1 MPMKTLYF
9 IESINLIQPDVEEER
24 LLGSSSTIFSICLE
38 DINMSKEIAAK
49 NIQERFNGENN
60 ERGYDDIY
68 RTIEIP
74 KTRMKLDTGTSLYEG
89 MFVYL
94 EEENDLLQFTSGRG
108 DDIAKEQIRENSR
121 LRHQLFRGNTYLD
134 NIADNFDYVHAQVK
148 SYHVNVGSGNC
159 TFVLFID
166 RDSYRLWMVDC
177 GMIDVKNRRNYSVNI
192 DIVIGQIARD
202 INCDVSNVHIHRFLL
217 THWHADHY
225 NGMIYMLQRG
235 WLDSQTIFVMNLYYS
250 CPTPCAN
257 QILHQL
263 DRMNVR
269 CYEPQVSLRLNN
281 CSILHPNL
289 RIGRWNNARLNM
301 IGVRKVNDSSV
312 VYSINGVG
320 KNMIFSGDL
329 EKKGFDRMTKAH
341 TCRYCLHTSTYYCV
355 SHHASLTGHIDIPCL
370 SSSFPT
376 VLACVLHNLKYAIVM
391 GRDGAYDGIY
401 DAQVIQDFGNR
412 IIYSERDKSGNKT
425 RGVAL
430 EWNSGKT
437 IHIY

>member
-1 MPMKTLYF
+1 MKTLYF
-9 IESINLIQPDVEEER
+9 IESINLIQPYAEEER
-24 LLGSSSTIFSICLE
+24 TLGSSSPVFSICLE
-38 DINMSKEIAAK
+38 DINMSKEIVAR
-49 NIQERFNGENN
+49 NTQERFNGENN

-74 KTRMKLDTGTSLYEG
+74 KIRMKLDTGTSLYEG

-94 EEENDLLQFTSGRG
+94 EEENDILRFTSGRG
-108 DDIAKEQIRENSR
+108 DDIAKEHIRENSR
-121 LRHQLFRGNTYLD
+121 LRHQLFRDNSYLD
-134 NIADNFDYVHAQVK
+134 NIADDFDYAHAQIK
-148 SYHVNVGSGNC
+148 SYHVNVGNGNC

-257 QILHQL
+257 QILYQL

-301 IGVRKVNDSSV
+301 IGVREVNDSSV

-320 KNMIFSGDL
+320 KSMIFSGDL
-329 EKKGFDRMTKAH
+329 EKKGFDRMTKAR
-341 TCRYCLHTSTYYCV
+341 TCRCWLHTSTYYCV

-370 SSSFPT
+370 SGPFPT
-376 VLACVLHNLKYAIVM
+376 VLDCVQHNLQYAIVM
-391 GRDGAYDGIY
+391 GRNGAYDGIY
-401 DAQVIQDFGNR
+401 DAQVIQDFGNH
-412 IIYSERDKSGNKT
+412 IIYSEKDKSGNMT

-430 EWNSGKT
+430 EWNNGKT

>member
-9 IESINLIQPDVEEER
+9 IESINLIQPYAEEER
-24 LLGSSSTIFSICLE
+24 TLGSSSPVFSICLE
-38 DINMSKEIAAK
+38 DINMSKEIVAR
-49 NIQERFNGENN
+49 NTQERFNGENN

-74 KTRMKLDTGTSLYEG
+74 KIRMKLDTGTSLYEG

-94 EEENDLLQFTSGRG
+94 EEENDILRFTSGRG
-108 DDIAKEQIRENSR
+108 DDIAKEHIRENSR
-121 LRHQLFRGNTYLD
+121 LRHQLFRDNSYLD
-134 NIADNFDYVHAQVK
+134 NIADDFDYAHAQIK
-148 SYHVNVGSGNC
+148 SYHVNVGNGNC

-257 QILHQL
+257 QILYQL

-269 CYEPQVSLRLNN
+269 CYEPQVSLRLKN
-281 CSILHPNL
+281 CSILHPNQ

-320 KNMIFSGDL
+320 KSMIFSGDL
-329 EKKGFDRMTKAH
+329 ERKGFDRMTIAH
-341 TCRYCLHTSTYYCV
+341 TCRCCLHTSTYYCV

-370 SSSFPT
+370 SGPFPT
-376 VLACVLHNLKYAIVM
+376 VLDCVQHNLKYAIVM

-401 DAQVIQDFGNR
+401 DAQVIQDFGNH
-412 IIYSERDKSGNKT
+412 IIYSEKDKSGNMT

-430 EWNSGKT
+430 EWNNGKT

>member
-1 MPMKTLYF
+1 MKTLYF
-9 IESINLIQPDVEEER
+9 IESINLIQPYAEEER
-24 LLGSSSTIFSICLE
+24 TLGSSSPVFSICLE
-38 DINMSKEIAAK
+38 DINMSKEIVAR
-49 NIQERFNGENN
+49 NTQERFNGENN

-74 KTRMKLDTGTSLYEG
+74 KIRMKLDTGTSLYEG

-94 EEENDLLQFTSGRG
+94 EEENDILRFTSGRG
-108 DDIAKEQIRENSR
+108 DDIAKEHIRENSR
-121 LRHQLFRGNTYLD
+121 LRHQLFRDNSYLD
-134 NIADNFDYVHAQVK
+134 NIADDFDYAHAQIK
-148 SYHVNVGSGNC
+148 SYHVNVGNGNC

-202 INCDVSNVHIHRFLL
+202 MNCDVSNVHIHRFLL

-257 QILHQL
+257 QILYQL

-281 CSILHPNL
+281 CSILHPNQ

-301 IGVRKVNDSSV
+301 IGVREVNDSSV

-320 KNMIFSGDL
+320 KSMIFSGDL
-329 EKKGFDRMTKAH
+329 EKKGFDRMTKAR
-341 TCRYCLHTSTYYCV
+341 TCRCWLHTSTYYCV

-370 SSSFPT
+370 SGSLPT
-376 VLACVLHNLKYAIVM
+376 VLDCVQHNLKYAIVM

-401 DAQVIQDFGNR
+401 DAQVIQDFGNH
-412 IIYSERDKSGNKT
+412 IIYSERDKSGNMT

-430 EWNSGKT
+430 EWNNGKT

>member
-1 MPMKTLYF
+1 MKTLYF
-9 IESINLIQPDVEEER
+9 IESINLIQPYAEEER
-24 LLGSSSTIFSICLE
+24 TLGSSSPVFSICLE
-38 DINMSKEIAAK
+38 DINMSKEIVAR
-49 NIQERFNGENN
+49 NTQERFNGENN

-74 KTRMKLDTGTSLYEG
+74 KIRMKLDTGTSLYEG

-94 EEENDLLQFTSGRG
+94 EEENDILRFTSGRG
-108 DDIAKEQIRENSR
+108 DDIAKEHIRENSR
-121 LRHQLFRGNTYLD
+121 LRHQLFRDNSYLD
-134 NIADNFDYVHAQVK
+134 NIADDFDYAHAQIK
-148 SYHVNVGSGNC
+148 SYHVNVGNGNC

-257 QILHQL
+257 QILYQL

-301 IGVRKVNDSSV
+301 IGVREVNDSSV
-312 VYSINGVG
+312 VYSIYGVG
-320 KNMIFSGDL
+320 KSMIFSGDL
-329 EKKGFDRMTKAH
+329 EKKGFDRMTKAR
-341 TCRYCLHTSTYYCV
+341 TCRCWLHTSTYYCV

-370 SSSFPT
+370 SGPFPT
-376 VLACVLHNLKYAIVM
+376 VLDCVQHNLQYAIVM
-391 GRDGAYDGIY
+391 GRNGAYDGIY
-401 DAQVIQDFGNR
+401 DAQVIQDFGNH
-412 IIYSERDKSGNKT
+412 IIYSERDKSGNMT

-430 EWNSGKT
+430 EWNNGKT

>member
-9 IESINLIQPDVEEER
+9 IESINLIQPYAEEER
-24 LLGSSSTIFSICLE
+24 TLGSSSPVFSICLE
-38 DINMSKEIAAK
+38 DINMSKEIVAR
-49 NIQERFNGENN
+49 NTQERFNGENN

-74 KTRMKLDTGTSLYEG
+74 KIRMKLDTGTSLYEG

-94 EEENDLLQFTSGRG
+94 EEENDILRFTSGRG
-108 DDIAKEQIRENSR
+108 DDIAKEHIRENSR
-121 LRHQLFRGNTYLD
+121 LRHQLFRDNSYLD
-134 NIADNFDYVHAQVK
+134 NIADDFDYAHAQIK
-148 SYHVNVGSGNC
+148 SYHVNVGNGNC

-257 QILHQL
+257 QILYQL

-269 CYEPQVSLRLNN
+269 CYEPQVSLRLKN

-412 IIYSERDKSGNKT
+412 IIYSERDNT
-425 RGVAL
+425 GVFTKGFVL
-430 EWNSGKT
+430 DWNSNRVDY
-437 IHIY
+437 IY

>member
-9 IESINLIQPDVEEER
+9 IESINLIQPYAEEER
-24 LLGSSSTIFSICLE
+24 TLGSSSPVFSICLE
-38 DINMSKEIAAK
+38 DINMSKEIVAR
-49 NIQERFNGENN
+49 NTQERFNGENN

-74 KTRMKLDTGTSLYEG
+74 KIRMKLDTGTSLYEG

-121 LRHQLFRGNTYLD
+121 LRHQLFRDNTYWD
-134 NIADNFDYVHAQVK
+134 NIADNFDYAHAQVK
-148 SYHVNVGSGNC
+148 SYHVNVGNGNC

-257 QILHQL
+257 QILYQL

-269 CYEPQVSLRLNN
+269 CYEPQVSLRLKN

-289 RIGRWNNARLNM
+289 RIGRWNNVRLNM

-370 SSSFPT
+370 SGPLPT
-376 VLACVLHNLKYAIVM
+376 VLDCVQHNLKYAIVM

-412 IIYSERDKSGNKT
+412 IIYSEKDNT
-425 RGVAL
+425 GVFTKGFVL
-430 EWNSGKT
+430 DWNSNRVDY
-437 IHIY
+437 IY

>member
-1 MPMKTLYF
+1 MKTLYF
-9 IESINLIQPDVEEER
+9 IESINLIQPYAEEER
-24 LLGSSSTIFSICLE
+24 TLGSSSPVFSICLE
-38 DINMSKEIAAK
+38 DINMSKEIVAR
-49 NIQERFNGENN
+49 NTQERFNGENN

-74 KTRMKLDTGTSLYEG
+74 KIRMKLDTGTSLYEG

-94 EEENDLLQFTSGRG
+94 EEENDILRFTSGRG
-108 DDIAKEQIRENSR
+108 DDIAKEHIRENSR
-121 LRHQLFRGNTYLD
+121 LRHQLFRDNSYLD
-134 NIADNFDYVHAQVK
+134 NIADDFDYAHAQIK
-148 SYHVNVGSGNC
+148 SYHVNVGNGNC

-257 QILHQL
+257 QILYQL

-281 CSILHPNL
+281 CSILHPNQ

-301 IGVRKVNDSSV
+301 IGVREVNDSSV

-320 KNMIFSGDL
+320 KSMIFSGDL
-329 EKKGFDRMTKAH
+329 EKKGFDRMTKAR
-341 TCRYCLHTSTYYCV
+341 TCRCWLHTSTYYCV

-370 SSSFPT
+370 SGSLPT
-376 VLACVLHNLKYAIVM
+376 VLDCVQHNLKYAIVM

-401 DAQVIQDFGNR
+401 DAQVIQDFGNH
-412 IIYSERDKSGNKT
+412 IIYSERDKSGNMT

-430 EWNSGKT
+430 EWNNGKT

>member
-9 IESINLIQPDVEEER
+9 IESINLIQPYAEEER
-24 LLGSSSTIFSICLE
+24 TLGSSSPVFSICLE
-38 DINMSKEIAAK
+38 DINMSKEIVAR
-49 NIQERFNGENN
+49 NTQERFNGENN

-74 KTRMKLDTGTSLYEG
+74 KIRMKLDTGTSLYEG

-94 EEENDLLQFTSGRG
+94 EEENDILRFTSGRG
-108 DDIAKEQIRENSR
+108 DDIAKEHIRENSR
-121 LRHQLFRGNTYLD
+121 LRHQLFRDNSYLD
-134 NIADNFDYVHAQVK
+134 NIADDFDYAHAQIK
-148 SYHVNVGSGNC
+148 SYHVNVGNGNC

-257 QILHQL
+257 QILYQL

-269 CYEPQVSLRLNN
+269 CYEPQVSLRLKN
-281 CSILHPNL
+281 CSILHPNQ

-320 KNMIFSGDL
+320 KSMIFSGDL
-329 EKKGFDRMTKAH
+329 ERKGFDRMTIAH
-341 TCRYCLHTSTYYCV
+341 TCRCCLHTSTYYCV

-370 SSSFPT
+370 SGPFPT
-376 VLACVLHNLKYAIVM
+376 VLDCVQHNLQYAIVM

-401 DAQVIQDFGNR
+401 DAQVIQDFGNH
-412 IIYSERDKSGNKT
+412 IIYSEKDKSGNMT

-430 EWNSGKT
+430 EWNNGKT

>member
-9 IESINLIQPDVEEER
+9 IESINLIQPYAEEER
-24 LLGSSSTIFSICLE
+24 TLGSSSPVFSICLE
-38 DINMSKEIAAK
+38 DINMSKEIVAR
-49 NIQERFNGENN
+49 NTQERFNGENN

-74 KTRMKLDTGTSLYEG
+74 KIRMKLDTGTSLYEG

-94 EEENDLLQFTSGRG
+94 EEENDILRFTSGRG
-108 DDIAKEQIRENSR
+108 DDIAKEHIRENSR
-121 LRHQLFRGNTYLD
+121 LRHQLFRDNSYLD
-134 NIADNFDYVHAQVK
+134 NIADDFDYAHAQIK
-148 SYHVNVGSGNC
+148 SYHVNVGNGNC

-257 QILHQL
+257 QILYQL

-320 KNMIFSGDL
+320 KSMIFSGDL
-329 EKKGFDRMTKAH
+329 EKKGFDRMTKAR
-341 TCRYCLHTSTYYCV
+341 TCRCWLHTSTYYCV

-370 SSSFPT
+370 SGSLPT
-376 VLACVLHNLKYAIVM
+376 VLDCVLHNLKYAIAM

>member
-1 MPMKTLYF
+1 MYMKKLYF
-9 IESINLIQPDVEEER
+9 IESINQLQADTEKEPS
-24 LLGSSSTIFSICLE
+24 LGFASSKFSICLE
-38 DINMSKEIAAK
+38 DVNISREYAAR
-49 NIQERFNGENN
+49 NTQGRFNSEND
-60 ERGYDDIY
+60 ERGYDNIY
-68 RTIEIP
+68 RTLEIP
-74 KTRMKLDTGTSLYEG
+74 KTRMKLDTGTRLYEG

-94 EEENDLLQFTSGRG
+94 EEENDILLFTSGRG
-108 DDIAKEQIRENSR
+108 DDVAKEQMRENSR
-121 LRHQLFRGNTYLD
+121 LRHQLLRDNNYLD
-134 NIADNFDYVHAQVK
+134 NIADDLDYAHAQIK
-148 SYHVNVGSGNC
+148 SYHVNVGNGNC

-166 RDSYRLWMVDC
+166 RYSYRLWMVDC
-177 GMIDVKNRRNYSVNI
+177 GMIDVKNRRNYSANI
-192 DIVIGQIARD
+192 DIVMDQIAHD

-257 QILHQL
+257 QILYQL

-281 CSILHPNL
+281 CSILHPNQ

-320 KNMIFSGDL
+320 KSMIFSGDL
-329 EKKGFDRMTKAH
+329 ERKGFDRMTIAH
-341 TCRYCLHTSTYYCV
+341 TCRCCLHTSTYYCV

-370 SSSFPT
+370 SGPFPT
-376 VLACVLHNLKYAIVM
+376 VLDCVQHNLQYAIVM

-412 IIYSERDKSGNKT
+412 IIYSEKDDSGNKT

-430 EWNSGKT
+430 EWKNDKT

>member
-1 MPMKTLYF
+1 MKTLYF
-9 IESINLIQPDVEEER
+9 IESINLIQPYAEEER
-24 LLGSSSTIFSICLE
+24 TLGSSSPVFSICLE
-38 DINMSKEIAAK
+38 DINMSKEIVAR
-49 NIQERFNGENN
+49 NTQERFNGENN

-74 KTRMKLDTGTSLYEG
+74 KIRMKLDTGTSLYEG

-94 EEENDLLQFTSGRG
+94 EEENDILRFTSGRG
-108 DDIAKEQIRENSR
+108 DDIAKEHIRENSR
-121 LRHQLFRGNTYLD
+121 LRHQLFRDNSYLD
-134 NIADNFDYVHAQVK
+134 NIADDFDYAHAQIK
-148 SYHVNVGSGNC
+148 SYHVNVGNGNC

-177 GMIDVKNRRNYSVNI
+177 GMTDVKNRRNYSVNI

-202 INCDVSNVHIHRFLL
+202 IKCDVSNVHIHRFLL

-257 QILHQL
+257 QILYQL

-320 KNMIFSGDL
+320 KSMIFSGDL
-329 EKKGFDRMTKAH
+329 EKKGFDRMTKAR
-341 TCRYCLHTSTYYCV
+341 TCRCWLHTSTYYCV

-370 SSSFPT
+370 SGSLPT
-376 VLACVLHNLKYAIVM
+376 VLDCVLHNLKYAIAM

>member
-9 IESINLIQPDVEEER
+9 IESINLIQPYAEEER
-24 LLGSSSTIFSICLE
+24 TLGSSSPIYSICLE
-38 DINMSKEIAAK
+38 DINMSKEIVAR
-49 NIQERFNGENN
+49 NTQERFNGENN

-74 KTRMKLDTGTSLYEG
+74 KTRMKLDTGTILYEG

-108 DDIAKEQIRENSR
+108 DDIAKEQIRKNSR
-121 LRHQLFRGNTYLD
+121 LRHQLFRNNTYLD
-134 NIADNFDYVHAQVK
+134 NIADNFDYAHAQVK
-148 SYHVNVGSGNC
+148 SYHVSVGNGNC

-202 INCDVSNVHIHRFLL
+202 INCDISNVHIHRFLL

-225 NGMIYMLQRG
+225 NGMIHMLQRG

-257 QILHQL
+257 QILYQL

-269 CYEPQVSLRLNN
+269 CYEPQVSLRLKN

-370 SSSFPT
+370 SGSLPT
-376 VLACVLHNLKYAIVM
+376 VLDCVQHDLKYAIVM

-412 IIYSERDKSGNKT
+412 IIYSERDNT
-425 RGVAL
+425 GVFTKGFVL
-430 EWNSGKT
+430 DWNSNRVDY
-437 IHIY
+437 IY

>member
-1 MPMKTLYF
+1 MPLETLYF
-9 IESINLIQPDVEEER
+9 IESITRIQNNENDR
-24 LLGSSSTIFSICLE
+24 SSGPASQIFSICLE
-38 DINMSKEIAAK
+38 NVKLSRELGVINT
-49 NIQERFNGENN
+49 QERSNN
-60 ERGYDDIY
+60 EDDGLISSERY
-68 RTIEIP
+68 RMLEIP
-74 KTRMKLDTGTSLYEG
+74 KRQMKLDTGTGLYEG

-94 EEENDLLQFTSGRG
+94 EEENGILRFTSGRG

-134 NIADNFDYVHAQVK
+134 DIADNFDYVHAQVK

-250 CPTPCAN
+250 CPTPCVN
-257 QILHQL
+257 QILYQL

-301 IGVRKVNDSSV
+301 IGVREVNNSSV

-320 KNMIFSGDL
+320 KSMIFTGDL
-329 EKKGFDRMTKAH
+329 ERKGFDRMTKAH
-341 TCRYCLHTSTYYCV
+341 TCFPCLNYSTYYCV
-355 SHHASLTGHIDIPCL
+355 SHHASLTGHINIPCL
-370 SSSFPT
+370 SHPT
-376 VLACVLHNLKYAIVM
+376 STILDCVYNKLEYAIVM
-391 GRDGAYDGIY
+391 GRDGAYNGIY
-401 DAQVIQDFGNR
+401 NSQVITDFGNR
-412 IIYSERDKSGNKT
+412 IIYSEKDNNRNITKGFS
-425 RGVAL
+425 L
-430 EWNSGKT
+430 EWINANIT
-437 IHIY
+437 YLY

>member
-1 MPMKTLYF
+1 MKTLYF
-9 IESINLIQPDVEEER
+9 IESINLIQPYAEEER
-24 LLGSSSTIFSICLE
+24 TLGSSSPVFSICLE
-38 DINMSKEIAAK
+38 DINMSKEIVAR
-49 NIQERFNGENN
+49 NTQERFNGENN

-74 KTRMKLDTGTSLYEG
+74 KIRMKLDTGTSLYEG

-94 EEENDLLQFTSGRG
+94 EEENDILRFTSGRG
-108 DDIAKEQIRENSR
+108 DDIAKEHIRENSR
-121 LRHQLFRGNTYLD
+121 LRHQLFRDNSYLD
-134 NIADNFDYVHAQVK
+134 NIADDFDYAHAQIK
-148 SYHVNVGSGNC
+148 SYHVNVGNGNC

-257 QILHQL
+257 QILYQL

-269 CYEPQVSLRLNN
+269 CYEPQVSLRLKN
-281 CSILHPNL
+281 CSILHPNQ

-320 KNMIFSGDL
+320 KSMIFSGDL
-329 EKKGFDRMTKAH
+329 ERKGFDRMTIAH
-341 TCRYCLHTSTYYCV
+341 TCRCCLHTSTYYCV

-370 SSSFPT
+370 SGPFPT
-376 VLACVLHNLKYAIVM
+376 VLDCVQHNLKYAIVM

-401 DAQVIQDFGNR
+401 DAQVIQDFGNH
-412 IIYSERDKSGNKT
+412 IIYSEKDKSGNMT

-430 EWNSGKT
+430 EWNNGKT

>member
-1 MPMKTLYF
+1 MKTLYF
-9 IESINLIQPDVEEER
+9 IESINLIQPYAEEER
-24 LLGSSSTIFSICLE
+24 TLGSSSPVFSICLE
-38 DINMSKEIAAK
+38 DINMSKEIVAR
-49 NIQERFNGENN
+49 NTQERFNGENN
-60 ERGYDDIY
+60 EIGYDDIY

-74 KTRMKLDTGTSLYEG
+74 KIRMKLDTETSLYEG

-94 EEENDLLQFTSGRG
+94 EEENDILRFTSGRG
-108 DDIAKEQIRENSR
+108 DDIAKEHIRENSR
-121 LRHQLFRGNTYLD
+121 LRHQLFRDNSYLD
-134 NIADNFDYVHAQVK
+134 NIADDFDYAHAQIK
-148 SYHVNVGSGNC
+148 SYHVNVGNGNC

-257 QILHQL
+257 QILYQL

-281 CSILHPNL
+281 CSILHPNQ

-320 KNMIFSGDL
+320 KSMIFSGDL
-329 EKKGFDRMTKAH
+329 EKKGFDRMTKAR
-341 TCRYCLHTSTYYCV
+341 TCRCWLHTSTYYCV

-370 SSSFPT
+370 SGPFPT
-376 VLACVLHNLKYAIVM
+376 VLDCVQHNLQYAIVM
-391 GRDGAYDGIY
+391 GRNGAYDGIY
-401 DAQVIQDFGNR
+401 DAQVIQDFGNH
-412 IIYSERDKSGNKT
+412 IIYSEKDKSGNMT

-430 EWNSGKT
+430 EWNNGKT

>member
-1 MPMKTLYF
+1 MKTLYF
-9 IESINLIQPDVEEER
+9 IESINLIQPYAEEER
-24 LLGSSSTIFSICLE
+24 TLGSSSPVFSICLE
-38 DINMSKEIAAK
+38 DINMSKEIVAR
-49 NIQERFNGENN
+49 NTQERFNGENN

-74 KTRMKLDTGTSLYEG
+74 KIRMKLDTGTSLYEG

-94 EEENDLLQFTSGRG
+94 EEENDILRFTSGRG
-108 DDIAKEQIRENSR
+108 DDIAKEHIRENSR
-121 LRHQLFRGNTYLD
+121 LRHQLFRDNSYLD
-134 NIADNFDYVHAQVK
+134 NIADDFDYAHAQIK
-148 SYHVNVGSGNC
+148 SYHVNVGNGNC

-202 INCDVSNVHIHRFLL
+202 MNCDVSNVHIHRFLL

-257 QILHQL
+257 QILYQL

-301 IGVRKVNDSSV
+301 IGVREVNDSSV
-312 VYSINGVG
+312 VYSIYGVG
-320 KNMIFSGDL
+320 KSMIFSGDL
-329 EKKGFDRMTKAH
+329 EKKGFDRMTKAR
-341 TCRYCLHTSTYYCV
+341 TCRCWLHTSTYYCV

-370 SSSFPT
+370 SGSLPT
-376 VLACVLHNLKYAIVM
+376 VLDCVQHNLKYAIVM

-401 DAQVIQDFGNR
+401 DAQVIQDFGNH
-412 IIYSERDKSGNKT
+412 IIYSERDKSGNMT

-430 EWNSGKT
+430 EWNNGKT

>member
-1 MPMKTLYF
+1 MKTLYF
-9 IESINLIQPDVEEER
+9 IESINLIQPYAEEER
-24 LLGSSSTIFSICLE
+24 TLGSSSPVFSICLE
-38 DINMSKEIAAK
+38 DINMSKEIVAR
-49 NIQERFNGENN
+49 NTQERFNGENN

-74 KTRMKLDTGTSLYEG
+74 KIRMKLDTGTSLYEG

-94 EEENDLLQFTSGRG
+94 EEENDILRFTSGRG
-108 DDIAKEQIRENSR
+108 DDIAKEHIRENSR
-121 LRHQLFRGNTYLD
+121 LRHQLFRDNSYLD
-134 NIADNFDYVHAQVK
+134 NIADDFDYAHAQIK
-148 SYHVNVGSGNC
+148 SYHVNVGNGNC

-257 QILHQL
+257 QILYQL

-269 CYEPQVSLRLNN
+269 CYEPQVSLRLKN
-281 CSILHPNL
+281 CSILHPNQ

-320 KNMIFSGDL
+320 KSMIFSGDL
-329 EKKGFDRMTKAH
+329 ERKGFDRMTIAH
-341 TCRYCLHTSTYYCV
+341 TCRCCLHTSTYYCV

-370 SSSFPT
+370 SGPFPT
-376 VLACVLHNLKYAIVM
+376 VLDCVQHNLQYAIVM

-401 DAQVIQDFGNR
+401 DAQVIQDFGNH
-412 IIYSERDKSGNKT
+412 IIYSEKDKSGNMT

-430 EWNSGKT
+430 EWNNGKT

>member
-1 MPMKTLYF
+1 MKTLYF
-9 IESINLIQPDVEEER
+9 IESINLIQPYAEEER
-24 LLGSSSTIFSICLE
+24 TLGSSSPVFSICLE
-38 DINMSKEIAAK
+38 DINMSKEIVAR
-49 NIQERFNGENN
+49 NTQERFNGENN

-74 KTRMKLDTGTSLYEG
+74 KIRMKLDTGTSLYEG

-94 EEENDLLQFTSGRG
+94 EEENDILRFTSGRG
-108 DDIAKEQIRENSR
+108 DDIAKEHIRENSR
-121 LRHQLFRGNTYLD
+121 LRHQLFRDNSYLD
-134 NIADNFDYVHAQVK
+134 NIADDFDYAHAQIK
-148 SYHVNVGSGNC
+148 SYHVNVGNGNC

-257 QILHQL
+257 QILYQL

-320 KNMIFSGDL
+320 KSMIFSGDL
-329 EKKGFDRMTKAH
+329 EKKGFDRMTKAR
-341 TCRYCLHTSTYYCV
+341 TCRCWLHTSTYYCV

-370 SSSFPT
+370 SGSLPT
-376 VLACVLHNLKYAIVM
+376 VLDCVLHNLKYAIAM

>member
-9 IESINLIQPDVEEER
+9 IESINLIQPYAEEER
-24 LLGSSSTIFSICLE
+24 TLGSSSPVFSICLE
-38 DINMSKEIAAK
+38 DINMSKEIVAR
-49 NIQERFNGENN
+49 NTQERFNGENN

-74 KTRMKLDTGTSLYEG
+74 KIRMKLDTGTSLYEG

-94 EEENDLLQFTSGRG
+94 EEENDILRFTSGRG
-108 DDIAKEQIRENSR
+108 DDIAKEHIRENSR
-121 LRHQLFRGNTYLD
+121 LRHQLFRDNSYLD
-134 NIADNFDYVHAQVK
+134 NIADDFDYDHAQIK
-148 SYHVNVGSGNC
+148 SYHVNVGNGNC

-177 GMIDVKNRRNYSVNI
+177 GMIDVKNRKNYSVNI

-202 INCDVSNVHIHRFLL
+202 INCDVSNIRIHRFLL

-225 NGMIYMLQRG
+225 NGLIYMLQRG
-235 WLDSQTIFVMNLYYS
+235 WLDAQTIFVMNLYYS

-257 QILHQL
+257 QILYQL

-312 VYSINGVG
+312 VYSVDGIG
-320 KNMIFSGDL
+320 KSMIFSGDL
-329 EKKGFDRMTKAH
+329 ERKGFDRMTIAH
-341 TCRYCLHTSTYYCV
+341 TCRPCLNQSTYYCV
-355 SHHASLTGHIDIPCL
+355 SHHASLTGHINIPCL
-370 SSSFPT
+370 SGPFPT
-376 VLACVLHNLKYAIVM
+376 VLDCVQHNLQYAIVM
-391 GRDGAYDGIY
+391 GRDGAYNGIY

-412 IIYSERDKSGNKT
+412 IIYSEKDKSGNKT

-430 EWNSGKT
+430 EWNNGKT

>member
-1 MPMKTLYF
+1 MPMETLYF
-9 IESINLIQPDVEEER
+9 IESITRIQNNENDR
-24 LLGSSSTIFSICLE
+24 SSGSASQIFSICLE
-38 DINMSKEIAAK
+38 NVKLSRELGVINT
-49 NIQERFNGENN
+49 QERSNN
-60 ERGYDDIY
+60 EDDGLISSERY
-68 RTIEIP
+68 RMLEIP
-74 KTRMKLDTGTSLYEG
+74 KRQMKLDTGTGLYEG

-94 EEENDLLQFTSGRG
+94 EEENGILRFTSGRSN
-108 DDIAKEQIRENSR
+108 DIAKEQIRENSR
-121 LRHQLFRGNTYLD
+121 LRYQLFRDNNYLD
-134 NIADNFDYVHAQVK
+134 NITDDFDYDHAQIK
-148 SYHVNVGSGNC
+148 SYHVNVGNGNC
-159 TFVLFID
+159 TFVLFVD
-166 RDSYRLWMVDC
+166 NYSYRIWMVDC
-177 GMIDVKNRRNYSVNI
+177 GMIDIKNSRNYKANI
-192 DIVIGQIARD
+192 DAIIDQIAYD
-202 INCDVSNVHIHRFLL
+202 INCDVPNVRIHRFLL

-257 QILHQL
+257 QILYQL

-401 DAQVIQDFGNR
+401 DAQVIQDFGKR

>member
-1 MPMKTLYF
+1 
-9 IESINLIQPDVEEER
+9 
-24 LLGSSSTIFSICLE
+24 
-38 DINMSKEIAAK
+38 
-49 NIQERFNGENN
+49 
-60 ERGYDDIY
+60 
-68 RTIEIP
+68 
-74 KTRMKLDTGTSLYEG
+74 
-89 MFVYL
+89 
-94 EEENDLLQFTSGRG
+94 
-108 DDIAKEQIRENSR
+108 
-121 LRHQLFRGNTYLD
+121 
-134 NIADNFDYVHAQVK
+134 
-148 SYHVNVGSGNC
+148 
-159 TFVLFID
+159 
-166 RDSYRLWMVDC
+166 MVDC

-202 INCDVSNVHIHRFLL
+202 MNCDVSNVHIHRFLL

-257 QILHQL
+257 QILYQL

-301 IGVRKVNDSSV
+301 IGVREVNDSSV
-312 VYSINGVG
+312 VYSIYGVG
-320 KNMIFSGDL
+320 KSMIFSGDL
-329 EKKGFDRMTKAH
+329 EKKGFDRMTKAR
-341 TCRYCLHTSTYYCV
+341 TCRCWLHTSTYYCV

-370 SSSFPT
+370 SGSLPT
-376 VLACVLHNLKYAIVM
+376 VLDCVQHNLKYAIVM

-401 DAQVIQDFGNR
+401 DAQVIQDFGNH
-412 IIYSERDKSGNKT
+412 IIYSERDKSGNMT

-430 EWNSGKT
+430 EWNNGKT

>member
-1 MPMKTLYF
+1 MKTLYF
-9 IESINLIQPDVEEER
+9 IESINLIQPYAEEER
-24 LLGSSSTIFSICLE
+24 TLGSSSPVFSICLE
-38 DINMSKEIAAK
+38 DINMSKEIVAR
-49 NIQERFNGENN
+49 NTQERFNGENN

-74 KTRMKLDTGTSLYEG
+74 KIRMKLDTGTSLYEG

-94 EEENDLLQFTSGRG
+94 EEENDILRFTSGRG
-108 DDIAKEQIRENSR
+108 DDIAKEHIRENSR
-121 LRHQLFRGNTYLD
+121 LRHQLFRDNSYLD
-134 NIADNFDYVHAQVK
+134 NIADDFDYAHAQIK
-148 SYHVNVGSGNC
+148 SYHVNVGNGNC

-257 QILHQL
+257 QILYQL

-269 CYEPQVSLRLNN
+269 CYEPQVSLRLKN

-412 IIYSERDKSGNKT
+412 IIYSERDNT
-425 RGVAL
+425 GVFTKGFVL
-430 EWNSGKT
+430 DWNSNRVDY
-437 IHIY
+437 IY

>member
-9 IESINLIQPDVEEER
+9 IESINLIQPYAEEER
-24 LLGSSSTIFSICLE
+24 TLGSSSPVFSICLE
-38 DINMSKEIAAK
+38 DINMSKEIVAR
-49 NIQERFNGENN
+49 NTQERFNGENN

-74 KTRMKLDTGTSLYEG
+74 KIRMKLDTGTSLYEG

-94 EEENDLLQFTSGRG
+94 EEENDILRFTSGRG
-108 DDIAKEQIRENSR
+108 DDIAKEHIRENSR
-121 LRHQLFRGNTYLD
+121 LRHQLFRDNSYLD
-134 NIADNFDYVHAQVK
+134 NIADDFDYAHAQIK
-148 SYHVNVGSGNC
+148 SYHVNVGNGNC

-257 QILHQL
+257 QILYQL

-281 CSILHPNL
+281 CSILHPNQ

-301 IGVRKVNDSSV
+301 IGVREVNDSSV

-320 KNMIFSGDL
+320 KSMIFSGDL
-329 EKKGFDRMTKAH
+329 EKKGFDRMTKAR
-341 TCRYCLHTSTYYCV
+341 TCRCWLHTSTYYCV

-370 SSSFPT
+370 SGSLPT
-376 VLACVLHNLKYAIVM
+376 VLDCVQHNLKYAIVM

-401 DAQVIQDFGNR
+401 DAQVIQDFGNH
-412 IIYSERDKSGNKT
+412 IIYSERDKSGNMT

-430 EWNSGKT
+430 EWNNGKT

>member
-1 MPMKTLYF
+1 MKTLYF
-9 IESINLIQPDVEEER
+9 IESINLIQPYAEEER
-24 LLGSSSTIFSICLE
+24 SLGSSSTIFSICLE

-108 DDIAKEQIRENSR
+108 DDIAKEQIRENRR
-121 LRHQLFRGNTYLD
+121 LRHQLFRDNTYLD
-134 NIADNFDYVHAQVK
+134 NIADNFDYAHAQVK
-148 SYHVNVGSGNC
+148 SYHVNVGNGNC
-159 TFVLFID
+159 TFVLFIN

-225 NGMIYMLQRG
+225 NGMIYMLQRS

-250 CPTPCAN
+250 CSTPCAN
-257 QILHQL
+257 QILYQL
-263 DRMNVR
+263 NRMNVR
-269 CYEPQVSLRLNN
+269 CYEPQVSLRLKN

-370 SSSFPT
+370 SGPLPT
-376 VLACVLHNLKYAIVM
+376 VLDCVQHNLKYAIVM

-412 IIYSERDKSGNKT
+412 IIYSEKDNNRNITKGFS
-425 RGVAL
+425 L
-430 EWNSGKT
+430 EWINANIT
-437 IHIY
+437 YLY

>member
-1 MPMKTLYF
+1 MKTLYF
-9 IESINLIQPDVEEER
+9 IESINLIQPYAEEER
-24 LLGSSSTIFSICLE
+24 SLGSSSPIYSICLE

-121 LRHQLFRGNTYLD
+121 LRHQLFRDNSYLD
-134 NIADNFDYVHAQVK
+134 NIADDFDYAHAQVK
-148 SYHVNVGSGNC
+148 SYHVNVGNGNC

-166 RDSYRLWMVDC
+166 CDSYRLWMVDC

-225 NGMIYMLQRG
+225 NGMIHMLQRG

-257 QILHQL
+257 QILYQL

-269 CYEPQVSLRLNN
+269 CYEPQVSLRSKN

-329 EKKGFDRMTKAH
+329 EKKGFDRMTKAR
-341 TCRYCLHTSTYYCV
+341 TCRCWLHTSTYYCV

-370 SSSFPT
+370 SGSLPT
-376 VLACVLHNLKYAIVM
+376 VLDCVQHNLKYAIVM

-401 DAQVIQDFGNR
+401 DVQVIQDFGNH